1 MKLTDLPILLKG
13 VAFKSTDIKKYM
25 VNLLHKFEVALQWD
39 DVHLLIPSLLPT
51 DKIGLEEFVM
61 VRQAVYLTTL
71 ACCLSC
77 LSTLFRI
84 LVNLYLEVEI
94 FPQDIITFKMQHL

>member
-13 VAFKSTDIKKYM
+13 VAFKSKDIKKYM

-61 VRQAVYLTTL
+61 VRQAVYFVTLLAANIKFSKTNLT
-71 ACCLSC
+71 
-77 LSTLFRI
+77 
-84 LVNLYLEVEI
+84 NLYLEVGS
-94 FPQDIITFKMQHL
+94 K